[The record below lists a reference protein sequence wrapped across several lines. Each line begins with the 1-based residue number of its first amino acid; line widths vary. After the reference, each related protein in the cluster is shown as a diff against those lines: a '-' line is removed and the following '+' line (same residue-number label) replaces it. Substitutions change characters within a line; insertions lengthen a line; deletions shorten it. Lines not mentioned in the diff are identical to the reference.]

1 MHVRLAAE
9 LAFGAHFAGHAR
21 HLSGECVELIDH
33 GVDGIFQLQNLAASV
48 HGDLRRKVASGHRSG
63 HLSDVAYL
71 RCQVPAHGVH
81 TVGEILQYTA
91 DALHLGL
98 AAELAFGAHF
108 ARHARHF
115 SGERVELVH
124 HGVDGVLQL
133 QDFAAHID
141 GDLARKVAG
150 SHSSGDLSDVTD
162 LRGQVAGHRVH
173 RIGQILPHAAHTFN
187 LCLTAQLAVGA
198 HFTGHA
204 RDFRSERVELVHH
217 GVDGVL
223 QLQDFAAHVHRDLG

>member
-33 GVDGIFQLQNLAASV
+33 GVDGIFQLQNLATSV

-71 RCQVPAHGVH
+71 RSQVPAHGVH
-81 TVGEILQYTA
+81 TVCEILPDSADTLHVGLTA
-91 DALHLGL
+91 QLALGTDFAGHTG
-98 AAELAFGAHF
+98 HF
-108 ARHARHF
+108 PR
-115 SGERVELVH
+115 ERIELVD
-124 HGVDGVLQL
+124 HGVDGILQL
-133 QDFAAHID
+133 EDFAAHID
-141 GDLARKVAG
+141 GDLAR
-150 SHSSGDLSDVTD
+150 
-162 LRGQVAGHRVH
+162 QVAGGHSRGDLGNVADLRCQVTCHRVH
-173 RIGQILPHAAHTFN
+173 GIGQILPHAAYPFD

-204 RDFRSERVELVHH
+204 RDFRSEGVKLVHH
-217 GVDGVL
+217 G
-223 QLQDFAAHVHRDLG
+223 